1 MAGSIKIRADKSC
14 LNCGA
19 QVEVRFCPE
28 CGQLNTEPRLRLWD
42 VFMDAIHL
50 LTNFDGKFFKTV
62 QLLITRPGY
71 LSTAFLNGKRAS
83 YLPPVQMYFFTSAV
97 FFFLLYTFFVKSP
110 EKAGIQNKVEAKQKP
125 IFELTITDKTGV
137 IRKFT
142 DTDAYFKHQDSLPS
156 DKRDRFLTRFLN
168 SKQIKWS
175 KKFTEDQAGAAAE
188 LIDIFIKGFSNVA
201 FLSLPA
207 LALILYLIFIR
218 RRNFGYVHH
227 AIFLLHLYVFYF
239 IMVMVNILLKS
250 PAEIEGWGF
259 MHIPAILVI
268 LWIIYY
274 GYRAFV
280 NFYQLSVKRALLN
293 YLLFLFFG
301 FIMLSVVYIAYFLA
315 SVLFA

>member
-1 MAGSIKIRADKSC
+1 MAGSIKIREDKSC

-19 QVEVRFCPE
+19 RVEARFCSE
-28 CGQLNTEPRLRLWD
+28 CGQLNTEPRLRLRD
-42 VFMDAIHL
+42 VFMDAIRL

-71 LSTAFLNGKRAS
+71 LSTAFLNGKRAG

-97 FFFLLYTFFVKSP
+97 FFFVLYTFFVKSP
-110 EKAGIQNKVEAKQKP
+110 EKSSIQNEVNVKQKP
-125 IFELTITDKTGV
+125 LFELTITDKAGV
-137 IRKFT
+137 MRSFE
-142 DTDAYFKHQDSLPS
+142 DTEAYFNHQDSLPA
-156 DKRDRFLTRFLN
+156 DRRDGLLTRFLN

-175 KKFTEDQAGAAAE
+175 KKFSEDQAGALAE

-207 LALILYLIFIR
+207 LAFILYLIFIR

-227 AIFLLHLYVFYF
+227 TIFLLHLYVFYF
-239 IMVMVNILLKS
+239 IMVMLNFLLKS

-259 MHIPAILVI
+259 MHFPAALVI

-280 NFYQLSVKRALLN
+280 NFYQLSAKRALLN

-301 FIMLSVVYIAYFLA
+301 FIMLSVVYIGYFLA